1 MPITNPNNALGTNAA
16 YSGRTSVNA
25 FNDVAAVLSR
35 GVLSGWKCVPGTG
48 LKVKIGG
55 DASVRDVAIAEDN
68 AGNKTTINNRTKS
81 AVEVTLPGAPGA
93 NSRIDAVVAYV
104 DPTVQ
109 GSADAAD
116 NPNVVGLV
124 VVSGAAAAA
133 PQMPSDTEIRS
144 AITGDGANGT
154 SAFYVVLAA
163 VTMKTSMTTVTA
175 NEIRQVDR
183 AVVGTDNVD
192 WATSAALPPVT
203 FSGNRANNN
212 ETYGDMTGTY
222 TIPADGLYEIYA
234 DTWSASAG
242 ATQFTMGI
250 KLLKNSEK
258 LLEKTGIVSVANYA
272 ANNFANFTATLSF
285 YAKQEEVIKLQS
297 KVDESKWTGRI
308 SHSSRIK
315 RLV

>member
-1 MPITNPNNALGTNAA
+1 MPITDPNNALGTNAA

-35 GVLSGWKCVPGTG
+35 GVLSGWNCVPGTG

-81 AVEVTLPGAPGA
+81 AIEVTLPGAPGA
-93 NSRIDAVVAYV
+93 NSRIDAIVAYV
-104 DPTVQ
+104 DPTIQ

-116 NPNVVGLV
+116 NPSVVGLV
-124 VVSGAAAAA
+124 VVSGAAAVA

-192 WATSAALPPVT
+192 FTTIAPGSIQVIRL
-203 FSGNRANNN
+203 GNRKIMFGRTTVNSVPSR
-212 ETYGDMTGTY
+212 TDKGV
-222 TIPADGLYEIYA
+222 TIPYPEAFN
-234 DTWSASAG
+234 
-242 ATQFTMGI
+242 ATPI
-250 KLLKNSEK
+250 
-258 LLEKTGIVSVANYA
+258 IVATVANWVARPIVCAYP
-272 ANNFANFTATLSF
+272 N
-285 YAKQEEVIKLQS
+285 
-297 KVDESKWTGRI
+297 
-308 SHSSRIK
+308 SSSPTMQF
-315 RLV
+315 RLIVNHEQGDSQDVPINWVAIG